1 MVYDVE
7 RQNRDLRRLQ
17 YEHEVG
23 NNPLNY
29 DSWTGYIRLEEDS
42 APAPANKNR
51 IRELY
56 ARALANVPPLCKL
69 IWKRYVDL
77 WIDYARYE
85 EFVAAGGDAVERTRQ
100 AYRQCLELIHHTK
113 FSFVKAWLHAAQ
125 FEIRQLNLEGAH
137 KILGA
142 SIGCAPKAAIFDK
155 YIEME
160 LRLGNV
166 DRCRKLYENYLD
178 WLPRNSNNW
187 VKYAELEKTLGEE
200 ERARGIFELAI
211 GQPQLDKPGL
221 LWKAYIDFERWE
233 GEVERARQIYER
245 LLDRTQHLKVWLSY
259 AKFEAQGHQSKDSL
273 VAQGREEQCVCIQRC
288 RGVFERAVKY
298 LDKNKLKVERL
309 MLIKEW
315 LIMETSF
322 GDMGDVSLV
331 KAKFPMNSMRR
342 GRGLASTLP
351 SPLPLPLRCSH
362 QYLSRK

>member
-1 MVYDVE
+1 M
-7 RQNRDLRRLQ
+7 RLVSTM
-17 YEHEVG
+17 HG
-23 NNPLNY
+23 MR
-29 DSWTGYIRLEEDS
+29 TAYIRLEEDS
-42 APAPANKNR
+42 APAPANKHR

-69 IWKRYVDL
+69 LWKRYVDL

-85 EFVAAGGDAVERTRQ
+85 EFVAAGGDA
-100 AYRQCLELIHHTK
+100 
-113 FSFVKAWLHAAQ
+113 
-125 FEIRQLNLEGAH
+125 LNLEGAR

-178 WLPRNSNNW
+178 WSPHNSNNW

-315 LIMETSF
+315 LIMEASF
-322 GDMGDVSLV
+322 WGYG
-331 KAKFPMNSMRR
+331 
-342 GRGLASTLP
+342 
-351 SPLPLPLRCSH
+351 
-362 QYLSRK
+362 